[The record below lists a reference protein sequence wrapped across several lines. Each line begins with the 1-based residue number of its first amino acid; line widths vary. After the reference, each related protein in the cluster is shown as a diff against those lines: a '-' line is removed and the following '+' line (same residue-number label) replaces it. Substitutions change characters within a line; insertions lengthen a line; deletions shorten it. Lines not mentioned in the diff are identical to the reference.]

1 MTVIKYVV
9 SLADEKYTFMKIVTR
24 MVEEELYE
32 ATNKYGNKVMIDM
45 REQGVK
51 QGQSPVEILLSSL
64 AACGA
69 IDIVVMLKKRKKQ
82 VVEFQIE
89 TEATRKSE
97 APRWLTAIHCKY
109 IVTSPDV
116 SEEELFKVA
125 RLSLEKYCSVASSL
139 KSEITHSVQ
148 VIRP

>member
-1 MTVIKYVV
+1 
-9 SLADEKYTFMKIVTR
+9 MKIVTR
-24 MVEEELYE
+24 MVEDELYE

-51 QGQSPVEILLSSL
+51 QGQSPVEVLLSSL

-89 TEATRKSE
+89 TEATRNAE
-97 APRWLTAIHCKY
+97 APRWLTTIHCKY

-116 SEEELFKVA
+116 TEEELFKVA